1 MLHDCYQN
9 NVKTQIYVTNSK
21 NLSYHNMLVSK
32 YSLCGVFSPK
42 KPLEWCL
49 II

>member
-21 NLSYHNMLVSK
+21 NLSYHNILVSK
-32 YSLCGVFSPK
+32 SYIAYVVFFVPRNYLNGV
-42 KPLEWCL
+42 
-49 II
+49 